1 MQDLTIEEKQE
12 RAKLTKVYNNAL
24 VVSNIIEVVTG
35 VITRVAGKDIADSV
49 GNESLNRSLLSNMVA
64 TRIKEKISK

>member
-12 RAKLTKVYNNAL
+12 RAKMTKVYNNAV
-24 VVSNIIEVVTG
+24 VVSNVIEVVTG

-49 GNESLNRSLLSNMVA
+49 NNESLSRSLLSNMVA
-64 TRIKEKISK
+64 SRIKTKLSK

>member
-24 VVSNIIEVVTG
+24 VVSNVIEVVTG

>member
-12 RAKLTKVYNNAL
+12 RAKLTKVYSNAL
-24 VVSNIIEVVTG
+24 VVSNIVEVVTG

-49 GNESLNRSLLSNMVA
+49 GDESLSRSLLSNMVA

>member
-12 RAKLTKVYNNAL
+12 RAKMTKVYHNAV

-35 VITRVAGKDIADSV
+35 VIARVAGKDIADSV
-49 GNESLNRSLLSNMVA
+49 GEESLSRNLLSAMVA
-64 TRIKEKISK
+64 TRIKEKLSK